1 MRLSC
6 GLILLNNVFA
16 ALPVASHPQ
25 SVKKVIVIG
34 AGFAGL
40 SAACHLAK
48 AGARVTV
55 LEKNS
60 QPGGRGH
67 AFGEADFTFDAGPSW
82 YWMPDVFERFFAHFG
97 KRVSDYYELVRL
109 DPSYRVFWDDGPTDI
124 PASPDALRALFEKL
138 EPGAG
143 ARLDIFLKEAAYKYR
158 EGIGKL
164 VYQPGLSPLE
174 FVRID
179 VISALFRIQL
189 LQSVRKHVRRFFS
202 HPKLLQLVEFPIL
215 FLGAL
220 PENTP
225 ALYTLMNHADMVGG
239 TWYPIGGM
247 GKISEA
253 MHALA
258 VELGVEFR
266 FDTEVREIVCDGR
279 DVRSVRTD
287 LGHFHADAVVSACDY
302 HHTDQALLPSGHRSY
317 TEKYWEARALA
328 PSCLLYYVGVQ
339 GRVDGLQH
347 HNLFFDAPFEMH
359 ARQLYADAPDW
370 PEEPLLYVCAPTKT
384 DASVAPEDSENLFIL
399 IPVAPGMKDTDA
411 IREKYFRIAI
421 ERVERRTG
429 NRFADRIV
437 YQKSYAHRD
446 FVRDYHSYK
455 GNAYGLANT
464 LRQTAFL
471 KPSLRSSKARN
482 LFFAGQ
488 LTVPGPGV
496 PPSLISGEL
505 AADQVQKIFS
515 KKSQPAV
522 L

>member
-1 MRLSC
+1 MASLPRPVK
-6 GLILLNNVFA
+6 NV
-16 ALPVASHPQ
+16 L
-25 SVKKVIVIG
+25 VIG

-48 AGARVTV
+48 AGAHVTV
-55 LEKNS
+55 LEKNTT
-60 QPGGRGH
+60 PGGRGH
-67 AFGEADFTFDAGPSW
+67 AFTSAGFTFDAGPSW
-82 YWMPDVFERFFAHFG
+82 YWMPDVFERFFAQFG
-97 KRVSDYYELVRL
+97 KKVSDYYKLVRL
-109 DPSYRVFWDDGPTDI
+109 DPSYRVFWTDGPIDI
-124 PASPDALRALFEKL
+124 PASPSALRALFEEL

-143 ARLDIFLKEAAYKYR
+143 ARLDAFLKEASYKYR
-158 EGIGKL
+158 EAMGKL

-174 FVRID
+174 FVRGD
-179 VISALFRIQL
+179 VLAALLRIQL
-189 LQSVRKHVRRFFS
+189 LQSVAKHVRRFFS

-247 GKISEA
+247 GKITEA
-253 MHALA
+253 MHTLA

-266 FDTEVREIVCDGR
+266 FDTPVREIICNTR
-279 DVRSVRTD
+279 EAKSARTD
-287 LGHFHADAVVSACDY
+287 VGHFHADAIVAACDY
-302 HHTDQALLPSGHRSY
+302 HHIEQKLLPASYRTY
-317 TEKYWEARALA
+317 TEKYWNSRALA
-328 PSCLLYYVGVQ
+328 PSCLLYYVGVN

-347 HNLFFDAPFEMH
+347 HNLFFDAPFDAH
-359 ARQLYADAPDW
+359 ARQLYADAPGW
-370 PEEPLLYVCAPTKT
+370 PEDPLLYVCAPTKT
-384 DASVAPEDSENLFIL
+384 DVTVAPAGCDNLFIL
-399 IPVAPGMKDTDA
+399 IPVAPGLEDTEE
-411 IREKYFRIAI
+411 IREKYFRIAL
-421 ERVERRTG
+421 ERIERRTG

-437 YQKSYAHRD
+437 YKKSYAGRD
-446 FVRDYHSYK
+446 FVQDYHSYK

-471 KPSLRSSKARN
+471 KPSLRSSKVRN
-482 LFFAGQ
+482 LVYAGQ

-505 AADQVQKIFS
+505 AADQVRKILS
-515 KKSQPAV
+515 KKPQPIA